1 MSTQFQNVVDSA
13 VDTVAQQNGLT
24 SYSYA
29 SYLTSAKR
37 TVGEAV
43 SEKVASAVEAI
54 RSAASEEGLSESV
67 VENVLI
73 EAGLVDPEPEPEPE
87 VEAEPETLEEKVERL
102 LVQSDDNAKTIAALL
117 AAARSKGITVNV

>member
-24 SYSYA
+24 SSSYA

-37 TVGEAV
+37 VVGEAV
-43 SEKVASAVEAI
+43 SEKVASVAEAL

-73 EAGLVDPEPEPEPE
+73 EAGLVDPEPEPE

-102 LVQSDDNAKTIAALL
+102 LVQSENNAAQIATLIAA
-117 AAARSKGITVNV
+117 AKRNGIDIPTA